1 MGVLKVEIVGD
12 RLTLVPDAE
21 AAALFDARKGD
32 KLEFEVVENGSLV
45 LSGQGRSFDERLAR
59 GQAFLERYRGTFE
72 DLAK

>member
-1 MGVLKVEIVGD
+1 MGVLKIEIVGD

-21 AAALFDARKGD
+21 ALALFDARKGE

-45 LSGQGRSFDERLAR
+45 LSGQGRSFDDRLAR
-59 GQAFLERYRGTFE
+59 RRAFFERYRGTFE